1 MSSIGKLESLGYS
14 VNQRHLLFLLV
25 CIPLRLSFPA
35 VAFKFRESTKVNF
48 LLMVAGIISIL
59 VNFRNLRGNPWWN
72 RKNNLMSSA
81 LLVLAVIA
89 SMYKEE
95 YNKAPAII
103 LLIDVLFGVGS
114 YLAIRPFQSK

>member
-35 VAFKFRESTKVNF
+35 VAFKFRESTKINS
-48 LLMVAGIISIL
+48 LLVVAGILSVFINMI
-59 VNFRNLRGNPWWN
+59 NIRGKPWWS
-72 RKNNLMSSA
+72 RKNHLMSSA

-103 LLIDVLFGVGS
+103 LLSDVLFGVGS
-114 YLAIRPFQSK
+114 YLTIRPFQSK